1 MGSVESVSGNNVSFT
16 TPINRIPF
24 NIGDEL
30 RIVVGQ
36 TISSTASNVVSVI
49 DRKSLVCSTPV
60 FSVGDNIMIE
70 QSSYV
75 NGDPIRDVFA
85 KFKMVSSDTEP
96 YEVHALSVSYTR
108 SRLHNDRVN

>member
-1 MGSVESVSGNNVSFT
+1 
-16 TPINRIPF
+16 
-24 NIGDEL
+24 
-30 RIVVGQ
+30 
-36 TISSTASNVVSVI
+36 
-49 DRKSLVCSTPV
+49 
-60 FSVGDNIMIE
+60 MIE

-85 KFKMVSSDTEP
+85 KFKMVSSDTDP